1 MKTKKGESMLSSGEE
16 VPQKENYI
24 SYAITCI
31 SFLNGTFLGLLCFAL
46 GFSLGGM
53 DHQSSYKTMEGG
65 FGFSIANY
73 HEISLGD
80 IIIVVTILFILLLMI
95 INCGIDMRVEH
106 LW

>member
-31 SFLNGTFLGLLCFAL
+31 SFLNGTFLGLLCFAF

-65 FGFSIANY
+65 FGFSIANDL
-73 HEISLGD
+73 SG
-80 IIIVVTILFILLLMI
+80 
-95 INCGIDMRVEH
+95 
-106 LW
+106 